1 MASTM
6 QSSREGALKKS
17 TDSAAVVAGLREA
30 ISRGD
35 LVPNQ
40 RLIETDI
47 SNEFNASR
55 ATVRAALAELT
66 TEGLV
71 ERIQNRGARVRA
83 VSVAEAVEIIEV
95 RGALEA
101 LCAAK
106 AAESVT
112 DEDIDELRSLART
125 MTEAVT
131 SGDLLQYSEWN
142 KTLHR
147 RLVELSRQETAA
159 SVIARLRG
167 QNVRHQFRL
176 VMQPG
181 RPSVSLSEHVDIIDA
196 VCARDPDRAAAVM
209 EQHLKSVAEAIV
221 KAGETS
227 RR

>member
-1 MASTM
+1 MASTV
-6 QSSREGALKKS
+6 QSSQQGTRKKS
-17 TDSAAVVAGLREA
+17 TDSAAVVAGLRES
-30 ISRGD
+30 ISRGE

-47 SNEFNASR
+47 SHEFNASR

-95 RGALEA
+95 RGALEGI
-101 LCAAK
+101 CAAK
-106 AAESVT
+106 AAELVT
-112 DEDIDELRSLART
+112 DEDIDELRTLART

-147 RLVELSRQETAA
+147 RIVELSGQQTAA
-159 SVIARLRG
+159 GLISRLRG

-196 VCARDPDRAAAVM
+196 VCARDPQRAAAVM
-209 EQHLKSVAEAIV
+209 EQHLQSVADAIV
-221 KAGETS
+221 KAS
-227 RR
+227 DSPRQ

>member
-1 MASTM
+1 MVSTV
-6 QSSREGALKKS
+6 QSSREGVRKKS
-17 TDSAAVVAGLREA
+17 TDSAAVVAGLRES

-95 RGALEA
+95 RAALEA

-106 AAESVT
+106 AAELVT
-112 DEDIDELRSLART
+112 DDDIDELQTLART

-131 SGDLLQYSEWN
+131 SGDLLQYSERN

-159 SVIARLRG
+159 GMIARLRG
-167 QNVRHQFRL
+167 QSVRHQFRL

-181 RPSVSLSEHVDIIDA
+181 RPSVSLSEHVHIIDA
-196 VCARDPDRAAAVM
+196 VCARDPERAAAVM
-209 EQHLKSVAEAIV
+209 ERHMKSVADAIV

-227 RR
+227 RH